1 MKLKESKKLYMGGLG
16 GRKEKG
22 EILKLEYTLKN
33 KQMKTKTSGDFKEFQ
48 WTGQT
53 LAQEIRTS
61 RVQRRAS
68 TITKASQGFQST
80 AMLENLWSRSEF

>member
-1 MKLKESKKLYMGGLG
+1 MHTCLHTLIIDEQEVMNLKESKELYN
-16 GRKEKG
+16 
-22 EILKLEYTLKN
+22 LKN

-61 RVQRRAS
+61 IVQRRAS
-68 TITKASQGFQST
+68 TIAKASQGFQIT
-80 AMLENLWSRSEF
+80 VVLENPWSRSEF